1 MINYIDTIRQWWSDS
16 KVLYI
21 LLSCDSVYG
30 QVWQGGQ
37 WYWCLHCQFC
47 ATILPQN
54 TDISILLEQIN
65 KSFKENKSLKHLLVN
80 SFVQLVSDWNFV
92 GNPWIMN
99 ENPRKVSEVHQHQ
112 SYFIKISA
120 GSHVN
125 HCQAY
130 QNQLSWLFI
139 PPGKFLVLQLAYWQL
154 QTFLNKVLI
163 S

>member
-1 MINYIDTIRQWWSDS
+1 MTARYFI
-16 KVLYI
+16 
-21 LLSCDSVYG
+21 SCCLVTVCMAKCGKEASGTGVCIASSVPPFS
-30 QVWQGGQ
+30 
-37 WYWCLHCQFC
+37 H
-47 ATILPQN
+47 TTH

-65 KSFKENKSLKHLLVN
+65 KSFKKNKSLKHLLVN